1 MGNCT
6 DQFSTFFNNNE
17 NKTFKLCLG
26 FRKLYCLKK
35 DLKWFNNFT
44 ITIKKDSFSDCE
56 CLHYFVAVKALYVI
70 ARDFSINGFQE
81 DELQDILVGYWQL
94 IKYITHIGDALLDH
108 VYVLNIFL
116 EEFGVYVFNIW
127 FVFFWPICSH
137 GETIKKR
144 NSFSHYLH
152 TI

>member
-6 DQFSTFFNNNE
+6 DQFSTFLNNNE

-70 ARDFSINGFQE
+70 AGDFSIYGFQE
-81 DELQDILVGYWQL
+81 DVLQDILVGYSQL
-94 IKYITHIGDALLDH
+94 IK
-108 VYVLNIFL
+108 
-116 EEFGVYVFNIW
+116 
-127 FVFFWPICSH
+127 
-137 GETIKKR
+137 
-144 NSFSHYLH
+144 
-152 TI
+152 